1 MDVRL
6 LLSPSP
12 SASTQHLAG
21 PGSFMEVKK
30 LLPLLKGGAN
40 SPAFHIVA
48 PSLPN
53 FGFSSG
59 INKKG
64 FGVLKYG
71 ETCHK
76 LMLKLGYNEYGQSRL
91 LK

>member
-1 MDVRL
+1 
-6 LLSPSP
+6 
-12 SASTQHLAG
+12 
-21 PGSFMEVKK
+21 VKK
-30 LLPLLKGGAN
+30 LLPLLNKGRAN

-64 FGVLKYG
+64 FGVLQYG

-76 LMLKLGYNEYGQSRL
+76 LMLALGYNEYG
-91 LK
+91 